1 MGIEPTCPAWKA
13 GILTV
18 ELYPQNM
25 VPKARLELARNYL
38 LWILSPVCL
47 PDFTIWASWNG
58 GESRSRTYGV
68 SYVPDLQSGAIAS
81 RHISPYMVPPEGVE
95 PPTSWLQVSCT
106 ASCAMVA
113 YVEYMVGK
121 MGFEPMPSRSQ
132 SVRPTK
138 LSYFP
143 IFGVKYENRTRI
155 TGATVQRFTI
165 KLTSPSLYG
174 GHWRTW
180 TSDQSLMRRWL

>member
-1 MGIEPTCPAWKA
+1 MGIEPTYSAWKA
-13 GILTV
+13 DILAV
-18 ELYPQNM
+18 ESHPQNM
-25 VPKARLELARNYL
+25 VPKARLELARNYFPL
-38 LWILSPVCL
+38 
-47 PDFTIWASWNG
+47 DFKSSVSTWFHHLGIWNG
-58 GESRSRTYGV
+58 GEGRIRTTGV
-68 SYVPDLQSGAIAS
+68 SNVPDLQSGAIAT
-81 RHISPYMVPPEGVE
+81 RHTSPYMVPPEGIE

-113 YVEYMVGK
+113 YMAGK

-143 IFGVKYENRTRI
+143 IYGVKYENRTRI
-155 TGATVQRFTI
+155 TGATVQCFTI

-180 TSDQSLMRRWL
+180 TSDQPLMRRWL